1 VMLEAQIQHLDRG
14 FQAQVCEQVNDAAAA
29 CQVAA
34 QVVAEV
40 SRLAASMLIGDGF
53 PLPNTT
59 YQNAAAPSKCTKQ
72 VLVSKDTKLSC
83 SLDLSSSQQDP
94 ATNGFPL
101 HNTTYQNTA
110 APSKCT
116 KKVLVSKDME
126 LSCSLDLSSSQ
137 QDPATN
143 GFPLH
148 NTTYQNAAAPS
159 KRTKQVLVSKDTE
172 LSCSLDLSSSQQDPA
187 TNGFPL
193 PNTTYQNAA
202 PPSKCTKPVLLS
214 KDMELSCSLDL
225 SSSQQDPATNAGLEN
240 RGVQDFMIVPT
251 VKDDDMASDASWVK
265 EVDGDTESES
275 SWKDT
280 VLPRSASNTGLD
292 GVRMTL
298 PSGNHTKGISML
310 SVGAQ
315 QTYDYLSKLVRI
327 C

>member
-1 VMLEAQIQHLDRG
+1 MQRCCQKARKLTVPGYCELVQVMLEAQIQHLDRG
-14 FQAQVCEQVNDAAAA
+14 FQALVCEQVNDAAAA

-40 SRLAASMLIGDGF
+40 SRLAASMLTGDGF
-53 PLPNTT
+53 SLPNTT
-59 YQNAAAPSKCTKQ
+59 YQNAAA
-72 VLVSKDTKLSC
+72 L
-83 SLDLSSSQQDP
+83 
-94 ATNGFPL
+94 
-101 HNTTYQNTA
+101 
-110 APSKCT
+110 
-116 KKVLVSKDME
+116 
-126 LSCSLDLSSSQ
+126 
-137 QDPATN
+137 
-143 GFPLH
+143 
-148 NTTYQNAAAPS
+148 S
-159 KRTKQVLVSKDTE
+159 KRTKQVLFLKDME
-172 LSCSLDLSSSQQDPA
+172 LSFSRDLSSSQQDPA

-193 PNTTYQNAA
+193 PNTTYQKAA
-202 PPSKCTKPVLLS
+202 APSKCTKPVLLS

-225 SSSQQDPATNAGLEN
+225 SSSQQDPATIAGLES
-240 RGVQDFMIVPT
+240 RGVQDFMIVPR
-251 VKDDDMASDASWVK
+251 VNDDDMASDASWVK

-315 QTYDYLSKLVRI
+315 QTYDYLSNLVRI

>member
-1 VMLEAQIQHLDRG
+1 MQRCCQKARKLTVPGYYELVQVMLEAQIQHLDRG

-40 SRLAASMLIGDGF
+40 SRLAASMLIGD
-53 PLPNTT
+53 
-59 YQNAAAPSKCTKQ
+59 
-72 VLVSKDTKLSC
+72 
-83 SLDLSSSQQDP
+83 
-94 ATNGFPL
+94 
-101 HNTTYQNTA
+101 
-110 APSKCT
+110 
-116 KKVLVSKDME
+116 
-126 LSCSLDLSSSQ
+126 
-137 QDPATN
+137 
-143 GFPLH
+143 
-148 NTTYQNAAAPS
+148 
-159 KRTKQVLVSKDTE
+159 
-172 LSCSLDLSSSQQDPA
+172 
-187 TNGFPL
+187 GFPL

-275 SWKDT
+275 SWNDT